1 MDSDTRF
8 ATVRPES
15 SAPTRVGRQWWPD
28 PSKRVPQAV
37 RITANVIGAAGAGY
51 FSYVTLE
58 AYLRTHRPIGF
69 LFFAEQMV
77 VVVAYLVRRPAHT
90 VTARLGDWLLAF
102 GGTFLPVLLRPDG
115 AHPQWGLQWGLVLQF
130 CGVVVCL
137 WSFFALGR
145 SFGFAAAD
153 RGLVATRPLPGR
165 APSDLRVIRVAP
177 DRVSAPELL
186 VAQPRRGAARRRV
199 QRRPDTGRRACA
211 RHERRARRVP
221 PTRPVEG
228 CAGTLV
234 SQPGAPARAPTGLS
248 RPLSPG
254 PVTFGPDMRA
264 AARPTLVRAHGP

>member
-1 MDSDTRF
+1 MDSDTRL

-15 SAPTRVGRQWWPD
+15 SVPARLRRQWWSD
-28 PSKRVPQAV
+28 PSARAPRVV
-37 RITANVIGAAGAGY
+37 RVTANLIGAVGAGY

-58 AYLRTHRPIGF
+58 AYLRTHRPIGL

-115 AHPQWGLQWGLVLQF
+115 AHPQWGLEWGLVLQF

-153 RGLVATRPLPGR
+153 RGLVQRGPYRVVRHPIYASYVLLQTGYLLQSFSLRNLAVVALAIACNAGR
-165 APSDLRVIRVAP
+165 IRAEERV
-177 DRVSAPELL
+177 L
-186 VAQPRRGAARRRV
+186 AANPAHAV
-199 QRRPDTGRRACA
+199 YT
-211 RHERRARRVP
+211 RRVP
-221 PTRPVEG
+221 CRV
-228 CAGTLV
+228 V
-234 SQPGAPARAPTGLS
+234 PGLW
-248 RPLSPG
+248 
-254 PVTFGPDMRA
+254 
-264 AARPTLVRAHGP
+264 